1 MNSDFTIL
9 PFAHAKRWHVRLAPY
24 VTLAMEVFVLDQHDP
39 NKSKILFPCSLWKN
53 TMQREADTQTKTLM
67 ENCRWAKNNLQGNL
81 EGLQAAPV
89 SKQVAAGRVCN
100 CLDKIKTRRNATK
113 QLTWVY
119 LRLPIIHSCT
129 SFWVKT
135 LVNETNIL
143 QNRFGFDGS
152 WASAQKS
159 CKCGPYEIQIF
170 TCFYLCVYFFS
181 SKKNKGSRKLTVG
194 GKWWWDTAQW
204 EEEKTQREKTEPN
217 DWQRFPLS

>member
-24 VTLAMEVFVLDQHDP
+24 VTLAMKVFVLDQHDP
-39 NKSKILFPCSLWKN
+39 NKSEIVFPCSLWKN
-53 TMQREADTQTKTLM
+53 TMQREADTQTLM

-119 LRLPIIHSCT
+119 LRLPIIQSCT
-129 SFWVKT
+129 SFWVKK
-135 LVNETNIL
+135 LVDERQTFYKTDL
-143 QNRFGFDGS
+143 ALMVHERQHRKA
-152 WASAQKS
+152 ASVAHMK
-159 CKCGPYEIQIF
+159 YR
-170 TCFYLCVYFFS
+170 YLHVFFLWVYFFF
-181 SKKNKGSRKLTVG
+181 R
-194 GKWWWDTAQW
+194 
-204 EEEKTQREKTEPN
+204 
-217 DWQRFPLS
+217 